1 MPDSYYFY
9 CVKTDKILKYI
20 SFGSAA
26 AVILTMAAATVIEK
40 LLGSFK
46 AFSLIYHNP
55 VFIALWAITAISGV
69 IYLVKRGGVRK
80 TAVFLLHIAFV
91 LILAGAMITMLTGK
105 NGSIHLRQGQPI
117 TEWASD
123 DGFRQPLPFTL
134 CLQEFNIEYYTG
146 SMAASDYSSTVH
158 LTDADE
164 LSTHTIS
171 MNNILKYRGYRFYQS
186 SYDEDLKGSIMKVS
200 YDPWGVTITY
210 TGYILLLISMI
221 AFFFR
226 KSSGFRTAIRNLRKQ
241 SLALI
246 ILLLAFN
253 GTAHAK
259 TQYELPAL
267 PDSITARFDELH
279 VYYNDRI
286 APLQTMTRDYS
297 LKAYGKNGFQGFSST
312 QVVTGWLF
320 WYDWWNVVPFKLKA
334 KDRGTN
340 AEAEKES
347 IRMQAASGHVFK
359 LFPLHIDEQT
369 GNAVP
374 DGGQIVWFSCD
385 DDLPANLDYN
395 TWVFIRRSLDLIND
409 EIKNGN
415 WDQVSLILK
424 SIRRYQEKEA
434 GQVLP
439 SARHFRSEMLYN
451 RIARPMIPFMASI
464 TLGLILFVITG
475 FMMARDRKAPRLLSI
490 SLVVLSI
497 ILLAYLTLTLGLRWY
512 ISGHAPFAG
521 SYSVMMLMAWL
532 VSIAMIA
539 FYRSIPIIQPMGFIL
554 AGFTMLVASLASSN
568 PQVTHLMP
576 VLQSPLLSIH
586 VLCMMISYTLLGL
599 IALTGIMGLL
609 MPVKES
615 AMLRDISLVI
625 LYPAVFILTTGIF
638 LGAVWA
644 NISWGSYWSWDP
656 KETWALITMMVYAA
670 MLHSS
675 TLSRFS
681 KPRFFHAYAVAA
693 FLTVLITY
701 FGVNLILG
709 GMHSYA

>member
-1 MPDSYYFY
+1 M
-9 CVKTDKILKYI
+9 KTDRILKYI

-26 AVILTMAAATVIEK
+26 AVIPMMAAATVIEK

-46 AFSLIYHNP
+46 AFSVIYHNP
-55 VFIALWAITAISGV
+55 VFIALWAITAVSGV
-69 IYLVKRGGVRK
+69 IYLVKRGSIRK

-91 LILAGAMITMLTGK
+91 MILAGALITMLTGK
-105 NGSIHLRQGQPI
+105 NGSIHLRQGQPA

-123 DGFRQPLPFTL
+123 EGFRQPLPFTL
-134 CLQEFNIEYYTG
+134 CLQEFNIEYYSG
-146 SMAASDYSSTVH
+146 SMAASDYSSTVL
-158 LTDADE
+158 LTDADQIT
-164 LSTHTIS
+164 THTIS
-171 MNNILKYRGYRFYQS
+171 MNNILKYRGYRFYQA
-186 SYDEDLKGSIMKVS
+186 SYDEDLKGSTLQVS

-226 KSSGFRTAIRNLRKQ
+226 KSSGFRTAIRNLKKQ
-241 SLALI
+241 SLALL
-246 ILLLAFN
+246 ILLPAFT
-253 GTAHAK
+253 GTAHASSTK
-259 TQYELPAL
+259 YELPAL
-267 PDSITARFDELH
+267 PDSIAAHFDELH

-297 LKAYGKNGFQGFSST
+297 LKAYGKNGYQGFSST

-347 IRMQAASGHVFK
+347 IRMQAASGQAFK
-359 LFPLHIDEQT
+359 LFPVHVDGQT
-369 GNAVP
+369 GDAVP
-374 DGGQIVWFSCD
+374 DGGNIVWFSCD
-385 DDLPANLDYN
+385 DPLPANLDYN

-451 RIARPMIPFMASI
+451 SIARPMIPFMASI

-475 FMMARDRKAPRLLSI
+475 LMMARGRKAPKLMSI
-490 SLVVLSI
+490 SLLILSI
-497 ILLAYLTLTLGLRWY
+497 ILLSYLTLTLGLRWY

-532 VSIAMIA
+532 VCIAMIV

-609 MPVKES
+609 MPAKES
-615 AMLRDISLVI
+615 AMLRDVSLVI
-625 LYPAVFILTTGIF
+625 LYPAVFILTAGIF

-656 KETWALITMMVYAA
+656 KETWALITMLVYAF
-670 MLHSS
+670 MLHSG
-675 TLSRFS
+675 TISRFAR
-681 KPRFFHAYAVAA
+681 PRFFHAYAIAA

>member
-1 MPDSYYFY
+1 M
-9 CVKTDKILKYI
+9 KTDRILKYI

-26 AVILTMAAATVIEK
+26 AVIPMMAAATVIEK
-40 LLGSFK
+40 LIGSDS
-46 AFSLIYHNP
+46 AFSVIYHNP
-55 VFIALWAITAISGV
+55 VFIALWAITAVSGV
-69 IYLVKRGGVRK
+69 IYLVKRGSIRK

-91 LILAGAMITMLTGK
+91 MILAGALITMLTGK
-105 NGSIHLRQGQPI
+105 NGSIHLRQGQPA

-123 DGFRQPLPFTL
+123 EGFRQPLPFTL
-134 CLQEFNIEYYTG
+134 CLQEFNIEYYSG
-146 SMAASDYSSTVH
+146 SMAASDYSSTVL
-158 LTDADE
+158 LTDADQIT
-164 LSTHTIS
+164 THTIS
-171 MNNILKYRGYRFYQS
+171 MNNILKYRGYRFYQA
-186 SYDEDLKGSIMKVS
+186 SYDEDLKGSILQVS
-200 YDPWGVTITY
+200 HDPWGVTVTY

-241 SLALI
+241 SLALL
-246 ILLLAFN
+246 ILLPAFT
-253 GTAHAK
+253 GTAHASSTK
-259 TQYELPAL
+259 YELPAL
-267 PDSITARFDELH
+267 PDSIAARFDELH

-297 LKAYGKNGFQGFSST
+297 LKAYGKNGYQGFSST

-340 AEAEKES
+340 TEAEKES
-347 IRMQAASGHVFK
+347 IRMQAASGQAFK
-359 LFPLHIDEQT
+359 LFPLHVDEQS
-369 GNAVP
+369 GDAVP
-374 DGGQIVWFSCD
+374 DGGKIVWFSCD
-385 DDLPANLDYN
+385 DALPANLDYN

-439 SARHFRSEMLYN
+439 SAGHFRSEMLYN
-451 RIARPMIPFMASI
+451 SIARPMIPFMASI

-475 FMMARDRKAPRLLSI
+475 FMMARGRKAPKLMSI
-490 SLVVLSI
+490 SLLILSI
-497 ILLAYLTLTLGLRWY
+497 ILLSYLTLTLGLRWY

-532 VSIAMIA
+532 VCIAMIA

-609 MPVKES
+609 MPAKES
-615 AMLRDISLVI
+615 AMLRDVSLVI
-625 LYPAVFILTTGIF
+625 LYPAVFILTIGIF

-656 KETWALITMMVYAA
+656 KETWALITMLVYAF
-670 MLHSS
+670 MLHSG
-675 TLSRFS
+675 TISRFAR
-681 KPRFFHAYAVAA
+681 PRFFHAYAIAA

-709 GMHSYA
+709 GMHSYS

>member
-1 MPDSYYFY
+1 
-9 CVKTDKILKYI
+9 VKTDKVLKYI
-20 SFGSAA
+20 SFSSAA
-26 AVILTMAAATVIEK
+26 VVILMMAAATVIEK

-46 AFSLIYHNP
+46 AFSVIYHNP

-69 IYLVKRGGVRK
+69 MYLVRRCSVRK

-91 LILAGAMITMLTGK
+91 MILAGALITMLTGK
-105 NGSIHLRQGQPI
+105 NGSIHLRHGQPVA
-117 TEWASD
+117 EWASD
-123 DGFRQPLPFTL
+123 EGFRQPLPFTL
-134 CLQEFNIEYYTG
+134 SLQEFNIEYYSG
-146 SMAASDYSSTVH
+146 SMAASDYSSTVR

-164 LSTHTIS
+164 ITTHTIS
-171 MNNILKYRGYRFYQS
+171 MNNILKYHGYRFYQA
-186 SYDEDLKGSIMKVS
+186 SYDEDFKGSTLQVS

-226 KSSGFRTAIRNLRKQ
+226 KSSGFRTAIRNLKKQ

-246 ILLLAFN
+246 ILLPAFT
-253 GTAHAK
+253 GTAHASSTK
-259 TQYELPAL
+259 YELPAL
-267 PDSITARFDELH
+267 PDSIAARFDELH

-297 LKAYGKNGFQGFSST
+297 LKAYGKNGYQGLSST

-334 KDRGTN
+334 KDHGTST
-340 AEAEKES
+340 EAEKES
-347 IRMQAASGHVFK
+347 IRMQAASGQAFK
-359 LFPLHIDEQT
+359 LFPLHIDDQS
-369 GNAVP
+369 GDAVP
-374 DGGQIVWFSCD
+374 DGGKIVWFSCD
-385 DDLPANLDYN
+385 DPLPANLDYN

-409 EIKNGN
+409 EIKNSN
-415 WDQVSLILK
+415 WDQVSLIIR

-475 FMMARDRKAPRLLSI
+475 LMMARRRKVPKLMSI
-490 SLVVLSI
+490 SLLVLSI
-497 ILLAYLTLTLGLRWY
+497 VLLAYLTLALGLRWY

-532 VSIAMIA
+532 VCIAMIV

-609 MPVKES
+609 MPARES
-615 AMLRDISLVI
+615 AMLRDINLVI
-625 LYPAVFILTTGIF
+625 LYPAVFILTIGIF

-656 KETWALITMMVYAA
+656 KETWALITMLVYAF
-670 MLHSS
+670 MLHSG
-675 TLSRFS
+675 TISRFAR
-681 KPRFFHAYAVAA
+681 PRFFHAYAIAA

>member
-1 MPDSYYFY
+1 M
-9 CVKTDKILKYI
+9 KTDRILKYI

-26 AVILTMAAATVIEK
+26 AVILMMAAATVIEK
-40 LLGSFK
+40 LIGSDS
-46 AFSLIYHNP
+46 AFSVIYHNP
-55 VFIALWAITAISGV
+55 VFIALWAITAVSGV
-69 IYLVKRGGVRK
+69 IYLVKRGSIRK

-91 LILAGAMITMLTGK
+91 MILTGALITMFAGK
-105 NGSIHLRQGQPI
+105 NGSIHLRQGQPV

-123 DGFRQPLPFTL
+123 EGFRQPLPFTL
-134 CLQEFNIEYYTG
+134 CLQEFNIEYYPG
-146 SMAASDYSSTVH
+146 SMAASDYSSTVQ
-158 LTDADE
+158 LADADE

-171 MNNILKYRGYRFYQS
+171 MNNILKYRGYRFYQA
-186 SYDEDLKGSIMKVS
+186 SYDEDLKGSTLQVS

-246 ILLLAFN
+246 ILLPAFT
-253 GTAHAK
+253 GTAHASSTK
-259 TQYELPAL
+259 YELPAL
-267 PDSITARFDELH
+267 PDSIAARFDELH

-297 LKAYGKNGFQGFSST
+297 LKAYGKNGYQGFSST

-347 IRMQAASGHVFK
+347 IRMQAASGQAFK
-359 LFPLHIDEQT
+359 LFPVHVDEQS
-369 GNAVP
+369 GDAVP
-374 DGGQIVWFSCD
+374 DRGNIVWFSCD
-385 DDLPANLDYN
+385 DPLPANLDYN

-415 WDQVSLILK
+415 WDQVSLILR

-475 FMMARDRKAPRLLSI
+475 LMMARGRKAPKLMSI
-490 SLVVLSI
+490 SLLVLSI
-497 ILLAYLTLTLGLRWY
+497 ILLSYLTLTLGLRWY

-532 VSIAMIA
+532 VCIAMIA

-609 MPVKES
+609 MPARES

-625 LYPAVFILTTGIF
+625 LYPAVFILTIGIF

-656 KETWALITMMVYAA
+656 KETWALITMLVYAF
-670 MLHSS
+670 MLHSG
-675 TLSRFS
+675 TISRFAR
-681 KPRFFHAYAVAA
+681 PRFFHAYAIAA